1 MKQGKRKEKRIITNC
16 NKLKGL
22 LAEKGISYKSCALEL
37 GISDFQFRMKI
48 NGKTDFWVSEA
59 ISLSKFLG
67 LNNEEFI
74 SVFLPHMIKVS

>member
-1 MKQGKRKEKRIITNC
+1 MKQRKHKEKKIVTNC

-22 LAEKGISYKSCALEL
+22 LAEKGKTYKECALEL
-37 GISDFQFRMKI
+37 GISDYQFRMKI

-74 SVFLPHMIKVS
+74 SVFLPHMIKVA